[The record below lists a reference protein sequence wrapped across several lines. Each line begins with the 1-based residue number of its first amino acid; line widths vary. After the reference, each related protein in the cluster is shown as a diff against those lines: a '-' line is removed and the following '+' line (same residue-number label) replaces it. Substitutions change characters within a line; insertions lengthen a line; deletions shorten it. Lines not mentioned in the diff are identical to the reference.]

1 MGTQPATAAVGT
13 LDSLGAVVEC
23 TKLGVMDADRTN
35 LRLGSFGGGGSDRS
49 RSGDLDDRAEF
60 LLLRSDHRLEVKVSL
75 DGVGFA
81 GELPQFDGLILR
93 TLGHGGQFGHS
104 RGDGRGTILKSL
116 EIRCHLA
123 SAPS

>member
-1 MGTQPATAAVGT
+1 MSTQPSAAAVGT
-13 LDSLGAVVEC
+13 LDSLGAVVESA
-23 TKLGVMDADRTN
+23 KLGVMDANRTN
-35 LRLGSFGGGGSDRS
+35 LRLGSFRSGGSDSS

-60 LLLRSDHRLEVKVSL
+60 LLLGGDHRLEVQIGL

-81 GELPQFDGLILR
+81 GELPQFDGLIFR

-104 RGDGRGTILKSL
+104 GGDGRSTILKTL

-123 SAPS
+123 CS